1 MNYSRNTKKKVTD
14 RILISWVVVFLLGI
28 ALGCGIFAI
37 GNATHRNSVKKENTA
52 APPVEIQKYG
62 TYDGKVFTSEM
73 SSDWSNGLDMGFAP
87 LDCDMDEDLQEFVY
101 CLSYG
106 YNIDFPFV
114 MAVIQQESG
123 FNPNVISST
132 NDYGLM
138 QINEINHQWLRES
151 LGIEDFLNPY
161 QNTRAGLFILRQ
173 LFEKYEDPQKVLMAY
188 NMGEYGASLLWEQGV
203 TFSRYSEAIM
213 KAADDF
219 SKQIEKRKEGSEND

>member
-14 RILISWVVVFLLGI
+14 RILISWVVVFLLGL

-37 GNATHRNSVKKENTA
+37 GNAATLKKEDA

-73 SSDWSNGLDMGFAP
+73 SSDWSNGLDLGFVP
-87 LDCDMDEDLQEFVY
+87 LDCEMDADLQEFVY

-106 YNIDFPFV
+106 YNMDFPFV
-114 MAVIQQESG
+114 MAVMQRESQ

-138 QINEINHQWLRES
+138 QINEINHQWLKES

-161 QNTRAGLFILRQ
+161 QNTRAGLFILRK

-188 NMGEYGASLLWEQGV
+188 NMGESGAACLWDKGIYS
-203 TFSRYSEAIM
+203 TDYSESIM
-213 KAADDF
+213 KSAADF
-219 SKQIEKRKEGSEND
+219 SKQIQQEKEGIQND

>member
-14 RILISWVVVFLLGI
+14 RILISWAVVFLLGL

-37 GNATHRNSVKKENTA
+37 GNAATVKKEDVA
-52 APPVEIQKYG
+52 LPVEIQKYG

-73 SSDWSNGLDMGFAP
+73 SSDWSNGLDLGFVP
-87 LDCDMDEDLQEFVY
+87 LDCEMDADLQEFVY

-106 YNIDFPFV
+106 YNMDFPFV
-114 MAVIQQESG
+114 MAVMQRESQ

-138 QINEINHQWLRES
+138 QINEINHQWLKES

-161 QNTRAGLFILRQ
+161 QNTRAGLFILRK

-188 NMGEYGASLLWEQGV
+188 NMGESGAARLWDKGIYS
-203 TFSRYSEAIM
+203 TDYSESIM

-219 SKQIEKRKEGSEND
+219 SKQIEQEKEGVKND